1 VSSWGSSR
9 VIATR
14 YSHGLENPDEFVE
27 ALERTPL
34 CMLWLKAG
42 QQAIARSAMTEA
54 VSQLRKGLD
63 ALARLPDSP
72 SQRQKELDA
81 ARQSR

>member
-1 VSSWGSSR
+1 V
-9 VIATR
+9 
-14 YSHGLENPDEFVE
+14 Y
-27 ALERTPL
+27 ALAEG
-34 CMLWLKAG
+34 WSA
-42 QQAIARSAMTEA
+42 ARSAMIEA